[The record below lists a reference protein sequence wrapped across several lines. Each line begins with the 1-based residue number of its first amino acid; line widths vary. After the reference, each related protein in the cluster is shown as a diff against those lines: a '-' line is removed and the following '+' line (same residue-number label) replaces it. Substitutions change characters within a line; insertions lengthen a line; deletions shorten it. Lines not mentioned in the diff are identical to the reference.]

1 MKTESKRP
9 AARAITDGD
18 TILSTLEV
26 AAPPEAV
33 FRALTTEEIERWW
46 GSAETYRLTAW
57 KADLRVG
64 GRWQVTVRGADG
76 NPVPVGGKFL
86 EIDAPRKLVYTREYD
101 RDHPTM
107 GGAVTTITYHL
118 DAVESGTRVT
128 VRHDGFAGRK
138 EPALEHADGW
148 ESVLGWLEA
157 YVRSAPQQKGATKI
171 FLNASRK

>member
-1 MKTESKRP
+1 MKTESGRR
-9 AARAITDGD
+9 AARAVTDGD
-18 TILSTLEV
+18 TILATLEV
-26 AAPPEAV
+26 AASPEAV

-57 KADLRVG
+57 KADFRVG
-64 GRWQVTVRGADG
+64 GRWQVTARGADG
-76 NPVPVGGKFL
+76 KSVPVGGRFL

-107 GGAVTTITYHL
+107 GGAVTTVTYRL

-128 VRHDGFAGRK
+128 VRHDGFAGRRG
-138 EPALEHADGW
+138 PADDHADGW

-157 YVRSAPQQKGATKI
+157 YVRSGA
-171 FLNASRK
+171 AS